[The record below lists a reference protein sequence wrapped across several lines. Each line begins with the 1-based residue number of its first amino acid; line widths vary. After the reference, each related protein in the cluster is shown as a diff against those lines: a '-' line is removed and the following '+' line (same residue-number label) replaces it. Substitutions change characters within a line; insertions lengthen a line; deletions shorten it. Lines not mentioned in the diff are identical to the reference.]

1 MAAHFSSTPERKVVY
16 AWEGEVAGLR
26 AEIER
31 LRAAL
36 GSAKVAIMNQ
46 GKDAL
51 SRAAMK
57 DIDAALNHKD

>member
-1 MAAHFSSTPERKVVY
+1 MTKAEQIELHNAK
-16 AWEGEVAGLR
+16 
-26 AEIER
+26 AEIKR

-36 GSAKVAIMNQ
+36 GSAKVALMNQ